1 VTPMRKIAFVFA
13 GQGAQYVGMGT
24 SFYNEPFALELINK
38 YPNVAE
44 ICQVGPQSELDKTS
58 NTQAAIVFTSLL
70 ALKAL
75 QYHGIVP
82 AIAAGLSLGEYTACF
97 AAGIFSE
104 DELMEIAF
112 KRGQWMEETVQGM
125 DCRMTAVLQSDNEL
139 IHSACNEASAKGIVS
154 ISNFNCQGQTVIS
167 GERSA
172 VDQAVELL
180 KEMGVRRLIDLQVSG
195 PFHTALMAPVEN
207 KLTTLFE
214 TITFN
219 PMTFPVLCNLSGS
232 YVSDN
237 DLRHALIKQVS
248 SAVQF
253 AKTIETLRNASVTTV
268 IEIGPKTVLSG
279 FIKKS
284 AWEVELMHVEDMD
297 SLQET
302 LHALKG
308 ESV

>member
-13 GQGAQYVGMGT
+13 GQGAQYVGMGS
-24 SFYNEPFALELINK
+24 SFYNEPFALDLINK
-38 YPNVAE
+38 YPTVAE
-44 ICQVGPQSELDKTS
+44 LCQVGPQSELDKTS
-58 NTQAAIVFTSLL
+58 NTQAAIVLTSLL

-75 QYHGIVP
+75 QHQGVIP
-82 AIAAGLSLGEYTACF
+82 AITAGLSLGEYTACF

-104 DELMEIAF
+104 DEVMEIAF
-112 KRGQWMEETVQGM
+112 KRGRWMEETVQGM

-139 IHSACNEASAKGIVS
+139 IQSACNEASSKGIVS

-172 VDQAVELL
+172 VDQAVEFL
-180 KEMGVRRLIDLQVSG
+180 KEKGVRRMIDLQVSG

-207 KLTTLFE
+207 KLKILFE

-219 PMTFPVLCNLSGS
+219 PMSVPVLCNLSGN

-237 DLRHALIKQVS
+237 DLKQALIKQVS

-253 AKTIETLRNASVTTV
+253 AKTIETLRSASVTTV

-284 AWEVELMHVEDMD
+284 AWDVELMHVEDMD

-302 LHALKG
+302 LNALKG
-308 ESV
+308 ESL